1 MPILINENEINIFNN
16 FFYKNWNEIYVDEL
30 IEFILPLENIE
41 ILQNINKYKNNLIN
55 INVVELFKEYTN
67 KNLALVLIEDS
78 KSENKTVYIKSIIQE
93 KNLSKSLKIKVI
105 NSKLDKIYEQ
115 IIIETKK
122 ELIDL
127 IKNQKF
133 NRY

>member
-1 MPILINENEINIFNN
+1 MPILINENEINIFNNN

-93 KNLSKSLKIKVI
+93 KNLSKV
-105 NSKLDKIYEQ
+105 
-115 IIIETKK
+115 
-122 ELIDL
+122 
-127 IKNQKF
+127 
-133 NRY
+133 